1 MIEIFDFEKD
11 NGIASFYDSHI
22 TLNKPLL
29 RHCDDTYRVRVGNDK
44 DAKKLYLFLLNKDR
58 ALSGEFNE
66 STLIKPSFSKTYFRL
81 CSKQLMDYIFSDYGF
96 KVEKN
101 VPLKFKAYFDDVKK
115 AIVIDMEE
123 MLA

>member
-11 NGIASFYDSHI
+11 NGIAALYDSHI
-22 TLNKPLL
+22 TLNKPML

-44 DAKKLYLFLLNKDR
+44 DVKKIYLFLLNKDR

-81 CSKQLMDYIFSDYGF
+81 CSKQLMDYIFSDYNLE
-96 KVEKN
+96 VEKN
-101 VPLKFKAYFDDVKK
+101 VPVKFKASYDELKK

-123 MLA
+123 KI